1 MKNILAFRTNKDW
14 DKLQNNT
21 IIDKGHWGRNCKRR
35 SLVHLLLLSKESI
48 KNQHWFASGMDQCK
62 HYKILHL
69 LSDSILWK
77 VQFGIHYMVVTR
89 KIIRQVVG
97 WLVSGIVLQYS
108 IIIYSSVIP
117 CSTFL
122 YNTRFSVLQC
132 YKIIQNSTL
141 LYYYNSVQFS
151 VFLYSA
157 EYTVSA
163 SQYM

>member
-1 MKNILAFRTNKDW
+1 M
-14 DKLQNNT
+14 Q
-21 IIDKGHWGRNCKRR
+21 RR

-48 KNQHWFASGMDQCK
+48 KTNIGLLLGGINASII
-62 HYKILHL
+62 KIFTFCLT
-69 LSDSILWK
+69 ILWK

-89 KIIRQVVG
+89 KIIRQVIG

-108 IIIYSSVIP
+108 VIIYSSVIP

-132 YKIIQNSTL
+132 YKIMQNSTL